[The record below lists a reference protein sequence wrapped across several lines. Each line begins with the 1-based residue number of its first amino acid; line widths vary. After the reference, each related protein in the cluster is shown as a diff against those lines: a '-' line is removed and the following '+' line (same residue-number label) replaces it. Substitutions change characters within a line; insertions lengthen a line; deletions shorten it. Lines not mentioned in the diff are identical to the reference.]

1 MGYAHL
7 NDDEIVSRITQEPM
21 QQSSE
26 DSGVEEEIPKISHSS
41 AVTMFEGCIQWLQQ
55 QEESSAYNIT
65 VLQELREL
73 AAKKRLGSLKQKKI
87 TEYCTSTST

>member
-1 MGYAHL
+1 
-7 NDDEIVSRITQEPM
+7 M

-26 DSGVEEEIPKISHSS
+26 DDVKEEIPKISHSS
-41 AVTMFEGCIQWLQQ
+41 AVTMFEGCIQWLQL

-73 AAKKRLGSLKQKKI
+73 AAKKRLGSLKQKK
-87 TEYCTSTST
+87 